1 MGRLNRIFLFL
12 VLIVGAGASTGP
24 VYAADEV
31 AETAPEAGETNE
43 QGQFELPEVTVT
55 DAAEGTETEGYIAE
69 DANTA
74 TKTDAPI
81 LLTPFSVEVIDRDLM
96 DDQYATNLD
105 DVLRNVAGVIPGGY
119 YKNYDY
125 YRIRG
130 FESGNNTFLDGLP
143 LRRYISISEEVFGL
157 ERVEVLKGPASAL
170 YGYSN
175 VGGLVNMVSKRPRPG
190 GFADLHVGV
199 GNYDFVEVG
208 ADVGG
213 SLVESG
219 AITGRFNALYRR
231 QGTFTDFLDTGERIY
246 AAPAVSIALG
256 PNTDLTILT
265 QFVHDNVPVAMPLV
279 APGTVLNNPNGR
291 LPISRNLGEPGYQNI
306 TDSTRTLLGYQ
317 FSHNFNEVFSFRQN
331 FRYRWQDTK
340 FGGIYNSI
348 LEPDMRTLTRF
359 VYESHEKNKAINVD
373 NIGAAKFETGPV
385 KHYAFVG
392 ADFFYETADF
402 SATFAGIA
410 PIDIFDPVYGAEPG
424 EFAPI
429 ALQRDTQ
436 KQLGIYA
443 QEQALLWDQLMI
455 LVGGRWDFVWTDNH
469 DRMLDIEYKKDD
481 NKFSPRV
488 GIAWEFVPGVSVY
501 GNYSRSFY
509 PQVGST
515 DALGKPLPPE
525 TGEQW
530 EGGFKTLYFE
540 GRLQST
546 VSVYQ
551 ITKEN
556 VAIEDPLNPGFSI
569 NTGKQRSRGFEVEV
583 AANAAP
589 GWDFI
594 GAYAYTDAEVLKDT
608 FIPEGTPTINVP
620 KNALSLWTKY
630 VLQTGPLRG
639 LGAGVGGQYYSKQ
652 SGDLLNTFDLPSYWL
667 AEAAAYY
674 SRGRFRAQVN
684 IENLFDK
691 RYFPASYSYE
701 YVIPGDPF
709 MIRGQVG
716 FTF

>member
-1 MGRLNRIFLFL
+1 MRRFTRASLCFL
-12 VLIVGAGASTGP
+12 LIAGAGASPWFSHAQDGGTDI
-24 VYAADEV
+24 AS
-31 AETAPEAGETNE
+31 EAGEADS
-43 QGQFELPEVTVT
+43 QGQYQLPEVTVT
-55 DAAEGTETEGYIAE
+55 GESEVAETSGYIAE
-69 DANTA
+69 EANTA

-81 LLTPFSVEVIDRDLM
+81 LLTPFSVEVVDRALM

-143 LRRYISISEEVFGL
+143 LRRYISVSEEVFGL

-213 SLVESG
+213 SLIESG

-231 QGTFTDFLDTGERIY
+231 QGTFTDFTDTGERLY

-256 PNTDLTILT
+256 PNTNLTILT

-291 LPISRNLGEPGYQNI
+291 LPITRNLGEPGYQNI

-331 FRYRWQDTK
+331 FRFRWQETK
-340 FGGIYNSI
+340 FGGIYNSV

-359 VYESHEKNKAINVD
+359 VYESHENNKAVNVD
-373 NIGAAKFETGPV
+373 NIGSAQFETGPV

-402 SATFAGIA
+402 SASMAGIT

-424 EFAPI
+424 EFVPAS
-429 ALQRDTQ
+429 LQRDTQ

-455 LVGGRWDFVWTDNH
+455 LVGGRWDFVWTDNE
-469 DRMLDIEYKKDD
+469 DRMFDIDRKKDD
-481 NKFSPRV
+481 NKFSPRMGV
-488 GIAWEFVPGVSVY
+488 AWEFVPGVSVY

-509 PQVGST
+509 PQIGSM
-515 DALGKPLPPE
+515 AASGKPLSPE

-530 EGGFKTLYFE
+530 EGGFKTLYFD
-540 GRLQST
+540 GRLEST
-546 VSVYQ
+546 ISVYQ

-556 VAIEDPLNPGFSI
+556 VAIQDPLNPGFFI
-569 NTGKQRSRGFEVEV
+569 NTGKQRSRGFEAEV

-608 FIPEGTPTINVP
+608 FIPAGTPTINVP

-630 VLQTGPLRG
+630 VLQTGPLKG

-674 SRGRFRAQVN
+674 TRGRFRAQVN
-684 IENLFDK
+684 VENLFDK
-691 RYFPASYSYE
+691 RYFPASYNYE

-709 MIRGQVG
+709 MIRGEVG

>member
-1 MGRLNRIFLFL
+1 MRRFTRIFLCFL
-12 VLIVGAGASTGP
+12 LIAGAGASPWFTHAQDGGT
-24 VYAADEV
+24 D
-31 AETAPEAGETNE
+31 TALEAGET
-43 QGQFELPEVTVT
+43 QGQDQFQLPEVTVT
-55 DAAEGTETEGYIAE
+55 GESEVAETRGYIAE
-69 DANTA
+69 EANTA

-81 LLTPFSVEVIDRDLM
+81 LLTPFSVEVVDRALM

-143 LRRYISISEEVFGL
+143 LRRYISVSEEVFGL

-190 GFADLHVGV
+190 GFADLHVGA

-231 QGTFTDFLDTGERIY
+231 QGTFTDFTDTGERLY

-256 PNTDLTILT
+256 PNTNLTILT

-331 FRYRWQDTK
+331 FRFRWQETK

-359 VYESHEKNKAINVD
+359 VYESREKNKAVNVD
-373 NIGAAKFETGPV
+373 NIGSAQFETGPV
-385 KHYAFVG
+385 KHYAFIG

-402 SATFAGIA
+402 SASMAGIT

-424 EFAPI
+424 EFFPAS
-429 ALQRDTQ
+429 LQRDTQ

-443 QEQALLWDQLMI
+443 QEQALLWNQLMI
-455 LVGGRWDFVWTDNH
+455 LVAAA
-469 DRMLDIEYKKDD
+469 
-481 NKFSPRV
+481 
-488 GIAWEFVPGVSVY
+488 GISY
-501 GNYSRSFY
+501 G
-509 PQVGST
+509 P
-515 DALGKPLPPE
+515 
-525 TGEQW
+525 
-530 EGGFKTLYFE
+530 
-540 GRLQST
+540 
-546 VSVYQ
+546 
-551 ITKEN
+551 ITKT
-556 VAIEDPLNPGFSI
+556 GCSI
-569 NTGKQRSRGFEVEV
+569 STARR
-583 AANAAP
+583 
-589 GWDFI
+589 
-594 GAYAYTDAEVLKDT
+594 T
-608 FIPEGTPTINVP
+608 TINSHRAWAQHGNSCRAYP
-620 KNALSLWTKY
+620 C
-630 VLQTGPLRG
+630 TGTT
-639 LGAGVGGQYYSKQ
+639 A
-652 SGDLLNTFDLPSYWL
+652 
-667 AEAAAYY
+667 
-674 SRGRFRAQVN
+674 GRFIRRSAPWLHRVSP
-684 IENLFDK
+684 FHRK
-691 RYFPASYSYE
+691 
-701 YVIPGDPF
+701 PGSSGREGSRPF
-709 MIRGQVG
+709 ISTAG
-716 FTF
+716 FNPPFRFTR